1 MSLVAARRAA
11 PLGAY
16 VRSLRRAP
24 CSGTSSTDYI
34 GTLMHARAEL
44 RRGLEAGARGEVM
57 QAGAAWA
64 AMYSVE
70 VDADARGVGGGGG
83 VRGRTSPGGVRAV
96 REQPRGR
103 RRRVLVVLISFS
115 SRRSHLVVVFSSSS
129 SRSHLVVLIS
139 SSCSLVVVFSSSSS
153 RSHLV
158 STRAS
163 KDIACYTP
171 VCTSGKTQL
180 NMHRKHVHMC

>member
-1 MSLVAARRAA
+1 
-11 PLGAY
+11 
-16 VRSLRRAP
+16 
-24 CSGTSSTDYI
+24 
-34 GTLMHARAEL
+34 MHARAEL
-44 RRGLEAGARGEVM
+44 RRGLEAGARGEGM

-115 SRRSHLVVVFSSSS
+115 
-129 SRSHLVVLIS
+129 
-139 SSCSLVVVFSSSSS
+139 
-153 RSHLV
+153 
-158 STRAS
+158 
-163 KDIACYTP
+163 
-171 VCTSGKTQL
+171 
-180 NMHRKHVHMC
+180 